1 MALNDPSLD
10 ARVRVD
16 GVSKQYS
23 GQNGP
28 VQALKNV
35 SFDVEDGEFVCIV
48 GPSGCGK
55 TTLFRIIAGLES
67 ATDGEVY
74 LSGERVDEPT
84 PNMGVV
90 FQEYHLFPWRTVRGN
105 VAFGLEKQGTPKAER
120 RERVAHL
127 VDLVG
132 LEGFSESYPKELSG
146 GMKQRVAIA
155 RALAAD
161 PELLLMDEPFGAV
174 DAQTREMLQNEL
186 LDIWQETEKTVLF
199 VTHDVEEA
207 VKLADRIVV
216 MAKEPGRILETVEV
230 DLPRP
235 RTRSDAEFGEY
246 YERVLDLIRS

>member
-16 GVSKQYS
+16 SISKQYT
-23 GQNGP
+23 GQDGP
-28 VQALKNV
+28 VQALQDV
-35 SFDVEDGEFVCIV
+35 SFEVEDGEFVCIV

-67 ATDGEVY
+67 ATSGEVY
-74 LSGERVDEPT
+74 LTGERVEEPT

-90 FQEYHLFPWRTVRGN
+90 FQEYHLFPWRTVSGN
-105 VAFGLEKQGTPKAER
+105 VAFGLEKQGTPEAER
-120 RERVAHL
+120 RERVDHL
-127 VDLVG
+127 IDLVG
-132 LEGFSESYPKELSG
+132 LEGFSASYPKELSG

-174 DAQTREMLQNEL
+174 DAQTREMLQGEL

-207 VKLADRIVV
+207 VKLADRVLV

-235 RTRSDAEFGEY
+235 RARSDAEFGEY